1 MKLIDH
7 PEKYTMD
14 PVADPLPPS
23 ATSKH
28 LPTLEALAMGTRITT
43 TAEMISWI
51 NAKART
57 SETITTTSKNLKPIY
72 IRQNATEL
80 ARSIP
85 TVSPNMANLVK
96 ENLLLRFR
104 LIQMERRLML
114 LESSPKE

>member
-1 MKLIDH
+1 
-7 PEKYTMD
+7 MD
-14 PVADPLPPS
+14 PFADSLPPS
-23 ATSKH
+23 ATSKY
-28 LPTLEALAMGTRITT
+28 LPTLVALARGTRITT